1 VARSS
6 NREKLL
12 TEGLRLVHARGFG
25 ASSVRDIVHAA
36 GVPQGSFTNHFTS
49 KEAFGLEVLERYH
62 VATSA
67 AVARTLRNDELPPL
81 ERLRT
86 WLDAQ
91 IEYLRSDEMRKGCL
105 YGNLSA
111 EASEESEAIRT
122 RVVAAFAE
130 IEASIAYCLRAAVAA
145 GELSKDTNIDEIAG
159 FIISSQQGAIL
170 LSKVTR
176 QPHPLERFIELLFDR
191 VLVRG

>member
-1 VARSS
+1 M
-6 NREKLL
+6 
-12 TEGLRLVHARGFG
+12 HARGFG

-62 VATSA
+62 LATSA
-67 AVARTLRNDELPPL
+67 TVARTLRNDELPPL
-81 ERLRT
+81 ERLRA
-86 WLDAQ
+86 WLVAQ
-91 IEYLRSDEMRKGCL
+91 IEYLLPDDMRKGCL
-105 YGNLSA
+105 YGNLGA
-111 EASEESEAIRT
+111 EASEESEAIRM

-130 IEASIAYCLRAAVAA
+130 HQASVAYCLDAAVAA
-145 GELSKDTNIDEIAG
+145 GELAKDTNVDELAG
-159 FIISSQQGAIL
+159 FIVSSMQGAIL

-176 QPHPLERFIELLFDR
+176 QAHPFERFIGILFDR